1 MLKIREETTTFIMEN
16 KIIMAK
22 KPQGQK
28 VTVYQKSE
36 FMGNILKVEGRL
48 PTEDE
53 ISRMGRVEKA
63 FGFKKWAQ
71 YNSVPFAVVK
81 PKRKQLFRQMQSSG
95 FRPFMLIVDGWDAPN
110 PDSLYGKP
118 EVDENGTGFAK
129 GRHSGFD
136 EGWTKDFGQTISTY
150 LTANPEKIL
159 MDDRG
164 REYASMEME

>member
-1 MLKIREETTTFIMEN
+1 
-16 KIIMAK
+16 MAK
-22 KPQGQK
+22 STGQK
-28 VTVYQKSE
+28 VTVYTQSSM
-36 FMGNILKVEGRL
+36 MGNIIRTEGRL
-48 PTEDE
+48 PTDE
-53 ISRMGRVEKA
+53 QMSRMRGVEKA

-71 YNSVPFAVVK
+71 YRSCPFAVVK

-118 EVDENGTGFAK
+118 EVDENGTGFAM

-150 LTANPEKIL
+150 LTANPEKIM